1 MFKGLAN
8 LGDTG
13 GYELWGKCT
22 TSAECKTDISV
33 VLDPHMI
40 IEFEKLL
47 TCGSLVYVLVPLC
60 FLFLSGLV

>member
-8 LGDTG
+8 LDDIEEH
-13 GYELWGKCT
+13 ELWEKCT
-22 TSAECKTDISV
+22 TSVESKTDISV